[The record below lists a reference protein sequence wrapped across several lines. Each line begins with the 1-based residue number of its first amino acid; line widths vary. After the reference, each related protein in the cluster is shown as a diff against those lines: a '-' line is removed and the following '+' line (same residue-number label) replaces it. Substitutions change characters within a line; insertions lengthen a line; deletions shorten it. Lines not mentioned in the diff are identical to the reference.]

1 MVMFGQLGENFKR
14 TPIGRVLHRWYLKLR
29 FGDGTVVLVSN
40 GPLVGMRFRKYL
52 RTFSPEFV
60 TGDYEAPLSAAL
72 TRELRPGQ
80 TFYDVGANVGFFS
93 LLASKITGPTGKV
106 IAFEP
111 HPETIRQLRAQFE
124 VNSLANTQVV
134 EAAVSDRVGST
145 TLIDGFACMVKMSD
159 LEPTLGE
166 PNTITAA
173 TTTLDDVAGDVGFP
187 DVVKMD
193 IEGAEILALR
203 GAATVLNRKPT
214 LLVEVHSEQLSR
226 EFYPLLEG
234 FGYDFYRLD
243 GTPIEGTPYVRFVM
257 AK

>member
-1 MVMFGQLGENFKR
+1 MFGQRGVRFKR
-14 TPIGRVLHRWYLKLR
+14 TSIGRVFHRWYLKLR
-29 FGDGTVVLVSN
+29 FGDGAVVLVSS
-40 GPLVGMRFRKYL
+40 GPLVGMRLRKYL
-52 RTFSPEFV
+52 RTFAPEFV

-93 LLASKITGPTGKV
+93 LLAAKVTGPAGKV
-106 IAFEP
+106 IAVEP

-124 VNSLANTQVV
+124 VNGLANTQAI
-134 EAAVSDRVGST
+134 EAAVCDRVGTT
-145 TLIDGFACMVKMSD
+145 TLIDDFACMVKMHD
-159 LEPTLGE
+159 LEPTLAE

-173 TTTLDDVAGDVGFP
+173 TTTLDDVAAQVGFP

-203 GAATVLNRKPT
+203 GATKVLDRKPT

-226 EFYPLLEG
+226 DFYPLLES
-234 FGYDFYRLD
+234 FGYNFYRLD
-243 GTPIEGTPYVRFVM
+243 GTPIDGTPYVRFVM